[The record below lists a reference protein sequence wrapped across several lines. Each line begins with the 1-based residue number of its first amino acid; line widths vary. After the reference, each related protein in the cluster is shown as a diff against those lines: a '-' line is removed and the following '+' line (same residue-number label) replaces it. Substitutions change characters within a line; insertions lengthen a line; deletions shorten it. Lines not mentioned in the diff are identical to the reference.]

1 MLLPGLKDDEPGT
14 RCTNL
19 EYARLAEIMG
29 GIYWSPEIFNCNA
42 PDTGNTEIFHMFGTP
57 EQKERYLK
65 PLLHGKIRSAFCMT
79 EPEVASSD
87 ATNVPTSIR
96 REGDEWVINGRKWF
110 LTNAERKRVGTG
122 KRVSERVALGG

>member
-1 MLLPGLKDDEPGT
+1 
-14 RCTNL
+14 
-19 EYARLAEIMG
+19 
-29 GIYWSPEIFNCNA
+29 
-42 PDTGNTEIFHMFGTP
+42 MFGTP

-87 ATNVPTSIR
+87 ATNVRTSIR

-110 LTNAERKRVGTG
+110 ITNAAHPLLGVMIVMGVTSPAAEVHRRQSMVLVEFG
-122 KRVSERVALGG
+122 RASCRERVCQYV

>member
-1 MLLPGLKDDEPGT
+1 
-14 RCTNL
+14 
-19 EYARLAEIMG
+19 
-29 GIYWSPEIFNCNA
+29 
-42 PDTGNTEIFHMFGTP
+42 MFGTP

-87 ATNVPTSIR
+87 ATNVQTSLR

-110 LTNAERKRVGTG
+110 ITNAAPPLSGVMSVMGVTSPYPAVPRRQTTGSARRRGNRVQY
-122 KRVSERVALGG
+122 